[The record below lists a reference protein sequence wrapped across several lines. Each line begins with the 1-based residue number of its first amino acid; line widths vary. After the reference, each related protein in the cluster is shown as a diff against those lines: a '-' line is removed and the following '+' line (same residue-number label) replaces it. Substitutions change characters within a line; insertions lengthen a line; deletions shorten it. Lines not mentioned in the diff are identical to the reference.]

1 MRGKLC
7 CFFFCLCAVLLFAC
21 ASAPYRTSLQLNPEA
36 GRLSLGAQDL
46 DDAYNTAIATGSDLG
61 YRVVSSSK
69 EQRMVTLNRLRST
82 DLVSET
88 MEVSVESKGSSADV
102 SIVYQSPKPL
112 EDVTV
117 KEFTD
122 RFLAKLKAQPSAVAT
137 APASAPLRHGSTR
150 VEPDTGPVKGDQPG
164 ETWLI
169 LLKNG
174 NIRSEPTTKSMIV
187 TTLRR
192 GEKVVKIDESAGWFN
207 VRLPSGETGWVSKRL
222 VKETE

>member
-1 MRGKLC
+1 MRGIL

-36 GRLSLGAQDL
+36 GRLSLSPQDL
-46 DDAYNTAIATGSDLG
+46 DDAYNAAIATGADLG

-69 EQRMVTLNRLRST
+69 EQRIVSLNRLRST

-88 MEVSVESKGSSADV
+88 IEVSVESKGSSADV
-102 SIVYQSPKPL
+102 SIAYQSPKPL
-112 EDVTV
+112 WDVTV

-122 RFLAKLKAQPSAVAT
+122 RFLAKLKAQPSAAG
-137 APASAPLRHGSTR
+137 AASAPPRHGR
-150 VEPDTGPVKGDQPG
+150 HAVEPDTRPVSGDQSR
-164 ETWLI
+164 ETYLI
-169 LLKNG
+169 LLKNS
-174 NIRSEPTTKSMIV
+174 NIRSEPSTKSKIV

-192 GEKVVKIDESAGWFN
+192 GEKVAKIDESAGWFN

-222 VKETE
+222 AKETE